1 MEWGKIF
8 VNDTN
13 NKGLISNIYKQLIQ
27 LKSQKT
33 KQLQSKNGQKALRHF
48 SKEDRQMT
56 SSVKRCSRSLIIQFS
71 SEQIEMTVRYHLI
84 PVRMAAI

>member
-8 VNDTN
+8 VNDAT

-27 LKSQKT
+27 LKSKKP
-33 KQLQSKNGQKALRHF
+33 KQSQLKNGQKALRHF

-56 SSVKRCSRSLIIQFS
+56 NSVQRCSRSLIFR
-71 SEQIEMTVRYHLI
+71 EKQIETTVRYHLT
-84 PVRMAAI
+84 PARVATT